1 MDVIL
6 VVFGFLSVLV
16 MSSAVILNGW
26 IRFADNQIDRR
37 QNNINQ
43 KKFINNLTEQIKK
56 LNKNIANKNEVLNSN
71 VIIDVECEIVEETK
85 PQTKYL
91 YLDNN

>member
-1 MDVIL
+1 VDVIL